1 LTNPNHTVFAV
12 ITGGGTSGHVVPAL
26 AIAELLIDAGHASQ
40 QLHIIG
46 TINGIETALVPPTQ
60 IPLTLLDVCGFS
72 RDISFSS
79 LKRNIRAIRALRRA
93 TKQAEQLLR
102 ALKPQVLVSVGGYG
116 SVAATR
122 AASKLGIPVVTVS
135 YDRRPGLAT
144 KLQARRAV
152 ATAVAYLPTK
162 LRRAT
167 HTGAPV
173 RRVLRTLDIAS
184 SRNSARQRLGLPD
197 SCRVLAVIGGSLG
210 SETLNAMTRQIVET
224 HGDRDDLCVVHLTG
238 QRYINT
244 DVPQLG
250 VNPKLIYRR
259 IAYIGDMASI
269 YAASDLVVARAG
281 ASTIAEIATVG
292 QASVFIPWKQAT
304 ENHQM
309 LNAQWLAEQGGTVVL
324 DEDVCT
330 VSMLA
335 DKVVALLDDRNK
347 LASLAMSARIA
358 GTVHRESKLGALII
372 GIASTASASITS
384 ASITSAEKIVNR
396 SSELDLSSSRR
407 IHVVGVGGT
416 GMSAVATVLAEM
428 GHQVSGSDV
437 RESEVIERLRQIGI
451 AINIG
456 HQRDVVSGCYAVTGS
471 PAIAASNIEYHEA
484 LKQNIRI
491 STRAEILASIC
502 RRAQSIGVAGTHGKT
517 TTASMLTTILIEAG
531 KDPSYLI
538 GGDVTDFGRGAS
550 WKSRSTGGSTGGS
563 LFVVEADESD
573 GTHVQLPLAGA
584 ILTNIDVDHLDYFI
598 TPEAIVE
605 SFNVFVNKINGPRV
619 LCVDDPA
626 CFEIARNSSVISYAT
641 SSNDAKNTADFLADF
656 TASEISFRDGCAHF
670 IVYHK
675 QEGEQVKLGDV
686 SIALRGM
693 HNVRNALGALAMAM
707 QLGVS
712 FADAVRALANFG
724 GVARRFDLHG
734 THDGVTY
741 VDDYAHLPNEIAAV
755 LAGARDE
762 SDSWTRVVAVFQPN
776 RFNRMS
782 MISHLY
788 ANAFNNAD
796 LVVVTDIFA
805 SGTTPIAGV
814 TGELVVQAVRQAHPY
829 SNVVYRAQRDDLV
842 EFLSDELE
850 AGDLCISMGCGDIAI
865 LPSELIARRKVRRL
879 VNNEEFRDDF

>member
-1 LTNPNHTVFAV
+1 MTNPNHTVFAV

-26 AIAELLIDAGHASQ
+26 AIAELLIDAGHASK

-46 TINGIETALVPPTQ
+46 TSNGIESALVPQTQ

-72 RDISFSS
+72 RDFSFSS
-79 LKRNIRAIRALRRA
+79 LKRNIRAIRLIRVA

-116 SVAATR
+116 SVAAAR
-122 AASKLGIPVVTVS
+122 AATKLGIPVVAVS

-152 ATAVAYLPTK
+152 ATAVAFLPTK
-162 LRRAT
+162 LPRAT

-173 RRVLRTLDIAS
+173 RRVLRTLDITN
-184 SRNSARQRLGLPD
+184 SRNSARQQLGLPD

-210 SETLNAMTRQIVET
+210 SATLNAMTRQIVET
-224 HGDRDDLCVVHLTG
+224 YGDRDDLCVVHLTG

-250 VNPKLIYRR
+250 ANPKLIYRR
-259 IAYIGDMASI
+259 IAYTDDMASI

-292 QASVFIPWKQAT
+292 QASVLIPWKQAT

-309 LNAQWLAEQGGTVVL
+309 LNAQWLAEQGGTILL
-324 DEDVCT
+324 DEEVCT

-335 DKVVALLDDRNK
+335 NEVIALLDDRNK

-372 GIASTASASITS
+372 NIASAASS
-384 ASITSAEKIVNR
+384 AKIVSR
-396 SSELDLSSSRR
+396 ASQLDLSSSRR
-407 IHVVGVGGT
+407 IHVVGVGGV

-428 GHQVSGSDV
+428 GHQVSGSDL
-437 RESEVIERLRQIGI
+437 RESKVIERLRQVGI

-471 PAIAASNIEYHEA
+471 PAIAVNNIEYHEA
-484 LKQNIRI
+484 RKQNIRI

-502 RRAQSIGVAGTHGKT
+502 NCAQSIGVAGTHGKT

-531 KDPSYLI
+531 KNPGYLI
-538 GGDVTDFGRGAS
+538 GGDVVDFGRGAS
-550 WKSRSTGGSTGGS
+550 WKNSSTSSS

-573 GTHVQLPLAGA
+573 GTHLQLPLAGA
-584 ILTNIDVDHLDYFI
+584 ILTNIDVDHLDYFV
-598 TPEAIVE
+598 TPDAIVE
-605 SFNVFVNKINGPRV
+605 SFKEFVNKINGPRV

-626 CFEIARNSSVISYAT
+626 CLEIARNSRVISYAT
-641 SSNDAKNTADFLADF
+641 TSNGSTNMVDFHAGPTADYV
-656 TASEISFRDGCAHF
+656 ASEISFRDGCAHF
-670 IVYHK
+670 IVHHK
-675 QEGEQVKLGDV
+675 QEGNLAKLGDV

-693 HNVRNALGALAMAM
+693 HNVRNALGALTMAM
-707 QLGVS
+707 ELGVS
-712 FADAVRALANFG
+712 FAQAVRALANFG

-734 THDGVTY
+734 THDDVTY

-755 LAGARDE
+755 LAGAHDE
-762 SDSWTRVVAVFQPN
+762 SDSWSRVVAVFQPN

-788 ANAFNNAD
+788 ADAFDNAD

-814 TGELVVQAVRQAHPY
+814 TGELVAQAVRQAHPY
-829 SNVVYRAQRDDLV
+829 SNVVYVARRDDLV
-842 EFLSDELE
+842 EFLSDELKS
-850 AGDLCISMGCGDIAI
+850 GDLCISMGCGDIAT

-879 VNNEEFRDDF
+879 VNNQKLRDDF